1 MNYVNYAVVDGV
13 ACIVFQNPP
22 VNSMGHGLRVAI
34 LQALDQAEA
43 APEVQAVVMTG
54 SDRAFSGGADI
65 TEFGTP
71 KAGWHPTLRDVIAAL
86 DEYTKPVIAAVDG
99 VCLGGGLELAMAAHY
114 RVATERAVLG
124 LPEVKLGLL
133 PGGGGTQRLPRLV
146 GLERGL
152 DMIVN
157 GLKVDAGKLA
167 GTPLVD
173 RVVDTPLQEAAVAYA
188 RECVSAGSIL
198 RRTRDIK
205 IAEPDA
211 QALLQVARR
220 NVAAAS
226 KRFPAPSLCVEAVA
240 GCLLPFDEGL
250 KKERVL
256 FMQLMNSPESAA
268 LRHGFAAERA
278 ALKVPGIKSD
288 TVKRDIHR
296 VGVIGAGTMGG
307 GISMNFLNAGI
318 SVTLLEAEQ
327 AALERGVGLIRRN
340 YENTMKK
347 GRLTQAQ
354 VDERMS
360 LLSTTL
366 KYEDLSSADLV
377 IEAVF
382 EDMGVKEKVFRTL
395 DAVLKPGAILAT
407 NTSTLDVN
415 TIAGFVKR
423 PQDVV
428 GLHFF
433 SPANVMKLLEIV
445 RADHTSAEVLATS
458 LTLAKTIGKQ
468 PVVSGVCDGFIGNR
482 MLNGYRAAGE
492 ELLLHGA
499 SPAQID
505 RALEDFGFAMGPYR
519 MGDLAGLD
527 IGWAVRKRRQAENPH
542 LDFSSVADRICEA
555 GRYGQK
561 TGAGWYRYEAGN
573 RQALEDPV
581 VTQILADYRQEK
593 GIEPRQFSPKEI
605 VERCVFGLVNEGARL
620 LEEGIALRASDID
633 VVYLNG
639 YGFPL
644 HHGGPMHYA
653 QQLGLYNVVRAMRR
667 FARQSEKA
675 AEFWQPSDLLIQ
687 CVESGEALK

>member
-43 APEVQAVVMTG
+43 APDVQAVVMTG

-86 DEYTKPVIAAVDG
+86 DEYTKPVIAAIDG

-114 RVATERAVLG
+114 RVATGRAVLG

-157 GLKVDAGKLA
+157 GLKVEAGQMA

-173 RVVDTPLQEAAVAYA
+173 RVVDSPLQQAAVAYA
-188 RECVSAGSIL
+188 QECVSAGSIL

-226 KRFPAPSLCVEAVA
+226 KRFPAPALCVEAVA

-268 LRHGFAAERA
+268 LRHVFAAERA
-278 ALKVPGIKSD
+278 ALKVPGITSD
-288 TVKRDIHR
+288 TVKRDIRR

-318 SVTLLEAEQ
+318 PVTLLEVEP
-327 AALERGVGLIRRN
+327 AALERGVGIIRRN

-354 VDERMS
+354 VDERMG

-382 EDMGVKEKVFRTL
+382 EDMGVKEKVFSAL

-415 TIAGFVKR
+415 AIAGFVKR

-445 RADHTSAEVLATS
+445 RGDQTSAEVLATS

-505 RALEDFGFAMGPYR
+505 HALEEFGFAMGPYR

-561 TGAGWYRYEAGN
+561 TGAGWYRYETGN

-581 VTQILADYRQEK
+581 VTQILADYRKEK
-593 GIEPRQFSPKEI
+593 GIEPREFWPKEI
-605 VERCVFGLVNEGARL
+605 VERCVFGLVNEGARI

-644 HHGGPMHYA
+644 HRGGPMHYA

-667 FARQSEKA
+667 FARQSDKA
-675 AEFWQPSDLLIQ
+675 AAFWQPADLLVQ
-687 CVESGEALK
+687 CAESGEALK

>member
-1 MNYVNYAVVDGV
+1 MNYVNYAVVDNV

-22 VNSMGHGLRVAI
+22 VNSMGHNLRLA
-34 LQALDQAEA
+34 LMQALDRAEA
-43 APEVQAVVMTG
+43 APEVRAVVMTG
-54 SDRAFSGGADI
+54 SERVFSGGADI

-71 KAGWHPTLRDVIAAL
+71 KASQSPTLRNLIDAL
-86 DEYTKPVIAAVDG
+86 DEYEKPVIAAIDG
-99 VCLGGGLELAMAAHY
+99 ICLGGGLELAMAAHY
-114 RVATERAVLG
+114 RVASQRAVLG

-157 GLKVDAGKLA
+157 GLRVEAGKLA

-173 RVVDTPLQEAAVAYA
+173 LVVDTPVLDAAVAFA
-188 RECVSAGSIL
+188 RECVASGSVL
-198 RRTRDIK
+198 RRTRDMK

-211 QALLQVARR
+211 EAFLQVTRR
-220 NVAAAS
+220 NVAAAN
-226 KRFPAPSLCVEAVA
+226 KHFPAPSLCVEAVA

-268 LRHGFAAERA
+268 LRHVFGAERA
-278 ALKVPGIKSD
+278 ALKVPGITSD
-288 TVKRDIHR
+288 TTKRDIRR

-318 SVTLLEAEQ
+318 PVTLLEAEQ
-327 AALERGVGLIRRN
+327 AALERGVGIIRRN

-354 VDERMS
+354 VDERMA

-366 KYEDLSSADLV
+366 QYEDLSDVDLV
-377 IEAVF
+377 VEAVF
-382 EDMGVKEKVFRTL
+382 EEMGVKEKVFRTL

-415 TIAGFVKR
+415 TIASFVKR

-445 RADHTSAEVLATS
+445 RADQTSPEVLATS
-458 LTLAKTIGKQ
+458 LALAKLIGKQ

-527 IGWAVRKRRQAENPH
+527 IGWAVRKRRQAENPQM
-542 LDFSSVADRICEA
+542 DFSSVADRICEA
-555 GRYGQK
+555 GRFGQK
-561 TGAGWYRYEAGN
+561 TGAGWYRYESGN

-581 VTQILADYRQEK
+581 VTQILSDYRKEK

-605 VERCVFGLVNEGARL
+605 VERCVFGLVNEGARI

-644 HHGGPMHYA
+644 HRGGPMHYA
-653 QQLGLYNVVRAMRR
+653 QQIGLYNVVRAMKR
-667 FARQSEKA
+667 FARQSDQ
-675 AEFWQPSDLLIQ
+675 AEQFWQPAALLAQ
-687 CVESGEALK
+687 CAESGEALK